1 MGNNV
6 YKKFYLIL
14 RSFKHTT
21 PYMAR
26 VPEFHRSG
34 DHLEV
39 IQNIILELT
48 VCKTYRYQIY
58 PFHVQG

>member
-6 YKKFYLIL
+6 YEKFYLIL

-26 VPEFHRSG
+26 VPEFHWSG

-48 VCKTYRYQIY
+48 VCKTYRYQ
-58 PFHVQG
+58 